1 MLLIYYTKSIFKDA
15 SLSMDMSG
23 AKMNQVIGT
32 RLASKINEDTS
43 PNMGTLFASGSTD
56 LVLTDINSKKEIST
70 GDEKA
75 DSTETE
81 TDEELKEK
89 NYAEFLGKLGTYP
102 KVGKEKGDIKAG
114 FDINEVCYVATY
126 DDSQLLKMGKSE
138 GKDTEVSILL
148 PINFTFTIHGV
159 SGIKRGDKFKVDGIP
174 DKYAKQGFFQV
185 LGIKHTIQGM
195 EWVTEVTGGYRNTT
209 F

>member
-1 MLLIYYTKSIFKDA
+1 
-15 SLSMDMSG
+15 
-23 AKMNQVIGT
+23 
-32 RLASKINEDTS
+32 
-43 PNMGTLFASGSTD
+43 MGTLFAEGLTD

-75 DSTETE
+75 GSTETE

-102 KVGKEKGDIKAG
+102 KVDKERGDIKSG
-114 FDINEVCYVATY
+114 FDINDVTYVATY

-138 GKDTEVSILL
+138 GSDDDVSILL

-195 EWVTEVTGGYRNTT
+195 EWVTEVTGGYRNAT